1 MEGEDFPGGPMVKNR
16 PANAGDTGLN
26 RGPGRFCTLQSKKAH
41 APQLLSL
48 SSRAGALQQEKTP
61 QWEARTPQREKP
73 PLARAR
79 ESLCRATK
87 TAQPKINKLI
97 NLRGKKKGR
106 RKKGDLYL
114 VLSFKAPLYLYQVSM
129 FIF

>member
-1 MEGEDFPGGPMVKNR
+1 MQQTQIQSLIQKDPTCLGATTE
-16 PANAGDTGLN
+16 PASRALRAST
-26 RGPGRFCTLQSKKAH
+26 TKAH
-41 APQLLSL
+41 T
-48 SSRAGALQQEKTP
+48 SRAGALQQEKTP

-114 VLSFKAPLYLYQVSM
+114 VLSFKAPLYLYKVSV

>member
-1 MEGEDFPGGPMVKNR
+1 MEGEDFPGDPMVRNR

-26 RGPGRFCTLQSKKAH
+26 RGPGRLRALRNSQTHAH
-41 APQLLSL
+41 CRH

-61 QWEARTPQREKP
+61 QRNGKPHTTTREKT
-73 PLARAR
+73 PLATAR

-87 TAQPKINKLI
+87 TVQPKINKQF
-97 NLRGKKKGR
+97 NLRGKKREGGR
-106 RKKGDLYL
+106 KETCIIC
-114 VLSFKAPLYLYQVSM
+114 SFKAPLYLYKVSV